1 MLKQNNP
8 SMKHTKQK
16 KTKLSFDLYFQVILT
31 RINLTV
37 ENDFDGIAPPDAGNS
52 TVNLI

>member
-1 MLKQNNP
+1 MVEIYYKIYK
-8 SMKHTKQK
+8 KHFFPFFI
-16 KTKLSFDLYFQVILT
+16 SIILT

-37 ENDFDGIAPPDAGNS
+37 ENDFDGTAPPDAGNS

>member
-1 MLKQNNP
+1 MPKRNNP
-8 SMKHTKQK
+8 LMKHTNKI
-16 KTKLSFDLYFQVILT
+16 SFDLFTFSRITSLT

>member
-1 MLKQNNP
+1 
-8 SMKHTKQK
+8 MKHTKIK
-16 KTKLSFDLYFQVILT
+16 KKSFSFCLFSKLT

-52 TVNLI
+52 TVSLI